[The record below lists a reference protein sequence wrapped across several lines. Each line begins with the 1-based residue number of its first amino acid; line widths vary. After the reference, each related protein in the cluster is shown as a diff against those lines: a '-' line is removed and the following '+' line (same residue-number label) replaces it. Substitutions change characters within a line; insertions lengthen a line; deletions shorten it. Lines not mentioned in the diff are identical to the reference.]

1 MKIRSKVM
9 KKRWGNQIKVNVDFG
24 GTQGV
29 VLLALDGWDLSKY
42 ENREGRQVT
51 WGSGID
57 GCTKGLQFRFSMNGP
72 IKMTYSEWLD
82 FVEAIDQEW
91 ANLRAMEGDI

>member
-1 MKIRSKVM
+1 MKFVPKVM
-9 KKRWGNQIKVNVDFG
+9 KKRWGNQTKVNVDFG

-42 ENREGRQVT
+42 ENREGRKVS
-51 WGSGID
+51 WGNGID

-72 IKMTYSEWLD
+72 IKMTYAEWLD
-82 FVEAIDQEW
+82 FVKAIDVEW
-91 ANLRAMEGDI
+91 QNLRAMDGDT